1 MTRAE
6 PGNSVDTLVLGAGLA
21 GLAAAERL
29 ADAGHHVTIL
39 EARNRLGGRVLTH
52 RDSRNPAAV
61 ELGAEW
67 LSWGGAAKELLI
79 AEGVDVHSAR
89 GHRYRRV
96 ENGWE
101 SLDDLP
107 KTNRRLIRRL
117 EAPED
122 GDRSLRQA
130 LARCCPG
137 PELEDEKAML
147 LAYVEGFHAADPSHL
162 SARWLAEVER
172 EQPADAS
179 EDRVRAG
186 VDALVRGLWN
196 RVRDRIT
203 VRLENPVR
211 DVQWQ
216 PGVVRVNG
224 TFTAAALVVT
234 VPLAVLKLSPSHP
247 GGLRFSPEI
256 PETRRALDGL
266 EMGDAVKVVFRFRER
281 FWSGIEHLDRMLFL
295 HAFDQPIPTWWT
307 AEPPDAPV
315 LTGWAAGP
323 QTARLAGA
331 SDEAVERL
339 AVGSL
344 AHALGMTAEAVAR
357 QVTDWWWHD
366 WRTDPFALGAYSYV
380 GVGGIDAHRR
390 LAAPVEDTLFF
401 AGEATCGHG
410 LNATMEGAI
419 QSGRRAAGEIIER
432 TGVLEGRQGTSPH

>member
-1 MTRAE
+1 
-6 PGNSVDTLVLGAGLA
+6 VDVLIIGAGLA
-21 GLAAAERL
+21 GLSAAECL
-29 ADAGHHVTIL
+29 ADAGHDVTIL

-67 LSWGGAAKELLI
+67 LSWSGAAKALLT
-79 AEGVDVHSAR
+79 AEGVNVHSAR

-101 SLDDLP
+101 SLDNLP
-107 KTNRRLIRRL
+107 KANRRLIKRL
-117 EAPED
+117 EKLGD
-122 GDRSLRQA
+122 DDRSLRQA
-130 LARCCPG
+130 LARCCPE
-137 PELEDEKAML
+137 PEVEDEKAML
-147 LAYVEGFHAADPSHL
+147 LSYVEGFHAADPARL

-196 RVRDRIT
+196 RVRER
-203 VRLENPVR
+203 VSLRLEHPVR
-211 DVQWQ
+211 EVQWR
-216 PGVVRVNG
+216 PGMVRVG

-234 VPLAVLKLSPSHP
+234 VPLAVLKLSPGHP
-247 GGLRFSPEI
+247 AGLRFSPEI
-256 PETRRALDGL
+256 PEKRRALDGL
-266 EMGDAVKVVFRFRER
+266 EMGDAVKVVFRFREC
-281 FWSGIEHLDRMLFL
+281 FWSGIEQLDRMLFV

-307 AEPPDAPV
+307 ADPPDTPV

-323 QTARLAGA
+323 QTAPLAGA
-331 SDEAVERL
+331 SNEALERM
-339 AVGSL
+339 AVQSL
-344 AHALGMTAEAVAR
+344 AQALGMTSESVAG

-390 LAAPVEDTLFF
+390 FAAPVEGTLFF
-401 AGEATCGHG
+401 AGEATCGKG

-419 QSGRRAAGEIIER
+419 QSGRRAAEEIIER
-432 TGVLEGRQGTSPH
+432 AAVRKA